1 MKRRKFD
8 PDKKVAIVLEGLK
21 GETTIAELCKKYQI
35 SETLYYKWR
44 DKFLEGGKKAFLSPE
59 NDREKALERRIE
71 ELEKIIGRQ
80 TVQLEILKKT
90 FQITK

>member
-8 PDKKVAIVLEGLK
+8 PDKKVTIVLEGLK
-21 GETTIAELCKKYQI
+21 GETTIAELCRKYQI
-35 SETLYYKWR
+35 SEPLYYKWR
-44 DKFLEGGKKAFLSPE
+44 DKFLEGGRKAFFSPE
-59 NDREKALERRIE
+59 SDIEKELERRIE

-80 TVQLEILKKT
+80 TVQIEILKKT